1 MSTPQSLSQSTPFA
15 TKRRRTLMA
24 CLSCRKRKVR
34 CMTTEQPPKNPCA
47 RCTKKKIPCEYI
59 PADQDDHSSSYSSSP
74 QTPEFPE
81 TEPPTSRFAI
91 QMAASSS
98 TRSSPRNTPSPYHD
112 ARANRRRGCASPL
125 PYTAPPPSSR
135 RPRYSGN
142 YYPDL
147 SLSYECTSM
156 PLQSMKYPYYD
167 PTADPYAAGN
177 PYLYNVYGPQYPGA
191 GYMVPPHTSHTPEP
205 RQPVYAPT
213 PYAPIPMPFFADTSM
228 PALGDGKMF
237 DWLESEDPGLHG
249 FQYPRYK

>member
-1 MSTPQSLSQSTPFA
+1 MSTPQSLPQSTPFA
-15 TKRRRTLMA
+15 MKRRLHDHRT
-24 CLSCRKRKVR
+24 
-34 CMTTEQPPKNPCA
+34 TPENPCA
-47 RCTKKKIPCEYI
+47 RCTKKKIPCEYV
-59 PADQDDHSSSYSSSP
+59 PADQDDYSSSYSSSP

-81 TEPPTSRFAI
+81 TELPTSRFAM

-112 ARANRRRGCASPL
+112 ARANRRRGGASPL
-125 PYTAPPPSSR
+125 PYTGPPPSSR

-147 SLSYECTSM
+147 SLSYDCTSM

-167 PTADPYAAGN
+167 PTADPYATGN
-177 PYLYNVYGPQYPGA
+177 PYPYNVYGPQYPGA

-228 PALGDGKMF
+228 PAFGLGDENMF

-249 FQYPRYK
+249 FQYPRDT